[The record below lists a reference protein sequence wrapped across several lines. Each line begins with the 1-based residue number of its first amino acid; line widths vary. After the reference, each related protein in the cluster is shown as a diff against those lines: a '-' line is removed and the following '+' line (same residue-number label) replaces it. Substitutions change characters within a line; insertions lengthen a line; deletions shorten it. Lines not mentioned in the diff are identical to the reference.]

1 VAQRNETDLE
11 ACRWAMLMERGPLSP
26 QQQFEFDRWLG
37 ASTRHEG
44 AYHRALAASVHF
56 NRLGAL
62 AGGRGGAGR
71 RLPRIATRRRAIAVV
86 FAIGLVGI
94 GTWLGGGWHP
104 NIRSG
109 RYVTDIGESRRIG
122 LADGSEIVLNT
133 ASEVSVAYTGNRRAL
148 RVIRGEALFK
158 VAKDDSR
165 PFLVYAGQVV
175 VRATGTAFVIRRID
189 ADIMHITVTE
199 GSIEMRWIDGVNRE
213 PRHISAIDEATVGVN
228 GVVESHTVSNDELQR
243 QSSWLS
249 GRIILS
255 GQPLHEAIR
264 EMNRYSHRRLV
275 VEDPDLAER
284 RVVGVFRTAD
294 TQTFLSTLQQSFDA
308 EAVSTGDTVLLRP
321 RDPSR

>member
-1 VAQRNETDLE
+1 
-11 ACRWAMLMERGPLSP
+11 
-26 QQQFEFDRWLG
+26 
-37 ASTRHEG
+37 
-44 AYHRALAASVHF
+44 
-56 NRLGAL
+56 
-62 AGGRGGAGR
+62 
-71 RLPRIATRRRAIAVV
+71 
-86 FAIGLVGI
+86 
-94 GTWLGGGWHP
+94 
-104 NIRSG
+104 
-109 RYVTDIGESRRIG
+109 
-122 LADGSEIVLNT
+122 
-133 ASEVSVAYTGNRRAL
+133 
-148 RVIRGEALFK
+148 
-158 VAKDDSR
+158 
-165 PFLVYAGQVV
+165 
-175 VRATGTAFVIRRID
+175 
-189 ADIMHITVTE
+189 
-199 GSIEMRWIDGVNRE
+199 MRWIDGVNRE

-264 EMNRYSHRRLV
+264 EMNRYSHHRLV